1 MPPSFP
7 QQLGRYEIREEL
19 GKGAMG
25 IVYLARDP
33 LIGRLVALKT
43 FRLGFSVGDRDI
55 EQFRARFIRE
65 AQSAGILSHPGI
77 VTVHDVVER
86 SEEGL
91 AFIAMEYVRG
101 TNLKLLLQ
109 GDVPLD
115 LAFVSDVISQIAAA
129 LDYAHA
135 HGVIHRDVKPAN
147 VILTG
152 DGKVKLTD
160 FGIARLDSSNLTQE
174 GQMLGTPNYMAPEQV
189 MGKEV
194 DHRADLFSLG
204 VVLYEMLTGHKP
216 FAGEN
221 LTQVS
226 HRIVYEPFTPPEK
239 FVRDLP
245 PALRSV
251 LVKALEK
258 SPDERYSTAS
268 EMARDLASAV
278 SGRNRSAHRDL
289 NETQSVDAFPPS
301 MLLPDLPPAPPLPAT
316 EALFVAPRGESSDS
330 AEAFHQTILTPSA
343 TVEFPSH
350 SAVASV
356 APVASMAPAAAPV
369 AAATLTPP
377 PIPVFSPVVA
387 PVAES
392 AAPAASGDDPPL
404 PVIPTL
410 PTLPEIPAILEAS
423 AVSPIPVVPAA
434 AARGGAAVGRWLALV
449 AGTLAVAGV
458 AAAAFLLTLNWVGT
472 PLSRSLAP
480 ELQTMQSEVIR
491 LRQEGLQ
498 RLASGDASGAAITLA
513 RAVHLA
519 PDHVGL
525 RDLGKK
531 ATEQAAAFA
540 GAAGRTAE
548 VQEGL
553 VAAQA
558 ALAEKRYDEA
568 ALAAI
573 GVLTRQPNNAA
584 ANGILVAVQQA
595 KSLTAPPG
603 GRLGRPA
610 GTHRPTGGE
619 TGADVTPIEA
629 ANAETAPVAE
639 AATGPAVLAVSF
651 TTEKAEGILIVYL
664 DKRTI
669 LREPFRS
676 KTGGFLRSRAT
687 GGSIQRQIP
696 MVPGTTGQLRV
707 YVTPAGRP
715 AQVKTWQANFPAGTT
730 RRLILDLPASG
741 TVNAQLQ

>member
-1 MPPSFP
+1 MAPHPN
-7 QQLGRYEIREEL
+7 QLGRYEIREEL

-109 GDVPLD
+109 GDAPLD

-135 HGVIHRDVKPAN
+135 NGVIHRDVKPAN

-245 PALRSV
+245 PALRAV
-251 LVKALEK
+251 LAKALEK
-258 SPDERYSTAS
+258 NPDDRYSTAS
-268 EMARDLASAV
+268 DLARDLASAV
-278 SGRNRSAHRDL
+278 AGRNRSAHRDL
-289 NETQSVDAFPPS
+289 NETQSVDAFPPPI
-301 MLLPDLPPAPPLPAT
+301 LLPDLPLLPPLPVT
-316 EALFVAPRGESSDS
+316 EPLFV
-330 AEAFHQTILTPSA
+330 TPGGDTSVAALHETLVTPPA
-343 TVEFPSH
+343 TVELPSH
-350 SAVASV
+350 VATAPIAPV
-356 APVASMAPAAAPV
+356 APVAPFVPIAPVTPPAAAQIPAADPV
-369 AAATLTPP
+369 AVAILTPP
-377 PIPVFSPVVA
+377 PFPVVA
-387 PVAES
+387 PIPEAVES
-392 AAPAASGDDPPL
+392 SEELSPSSIAAAPAGSSG
-404 PVIPTL
+404 PVAPKN
-410 PTLPEIPAILEAS
+410 
-423 AVSPIPVVPAA
+423 
-434 AARGGAAVGRWLALV
+434 GAGIGHWLALV
-449 AGTLAVAGV
+449 AGTVAVVGV
-458 AAAAFLLTLNWVGT
+458 AAAAFLLTLSWVGT

-480 ELQTMQSEVIR
+480 ELQSVQSEVIR

-498 RLASGDASGAAITLA
+498 RLAAGDATGAAMTLA
-513 RAVHLA
+513 RAVDLA

-525 RDLGKK
+525 RDLKK
-531 ATEQAAAFA
+531 RATEQAAAFA

-553 VAAQA
+553 AAAQA

-568 ALAAI
+568 AIAALGI
-573 GVLTRQPNNAA
+573 LSRQPDNAA
-584 ANGILVAVQQA
+584 ANGILLAVEQA
-595 KSLTAPPG
+595 KALTAPPG
-603 GRLGRPA
+603 GRLGRPV
-610 GTHRPTGGE
+610 GTRRPTGGE

-629 ANAETAPVAE
+629 ANAETVPVAE
-639 AATGPAVLAVSF
+639 AATGPATLNVSF
-651 TTEKAEGILIVYL
+651 STEMAEGVVMVYFDRRQL
-664 DKRTI
+664 
-669 LREPFRS
+669 LRETFRY

-687 GGSIQRQIP
+687 GGGFERQITIA
-696 MVPGTTGQLRV
+696 PGSGPLRV
-707 YVTPAGRP
+707 YVTPAGSKARVINL
-715 AQVKTWQANFPAGTT
+715 QGNFLAGTS
-730 RRLILDLPASG
+730 RRLVIDLPASG
-741 TVNAQLQ
+741 AANAQLQ

>member
-1 MPPSFP
+1 MPPSIP
-7 QQLGRYEIREEL
+7 QKLGRYEIREEL

-101 TNLKLLLQ
+101 SNLKMLLQ
-109 GDVPLD
+109 GDAPLE
-115 LAFVSDVISQIAAA
+115 LAFVADVIAQISAA

-189 MGKEV
+189 MGKDV

-245 PALRSV
+245 PALRAV
-251 LVKALEK
+251 LTKALEK
-258 SPDERYSTAS
+258 SPADRYSTAS
-268 EMARDLASAV
+268 DLARDLSAAV
-278 SGRNRSAHRDL
+278 AGRNQSAHRDL
-289 NETQSVDAFPPS
+289 NETQSVDAFPPA
-301 MLLPDLPPAPPLPAT
+301 MLVPDLPPAPPLPVT
-316 EALFVAPRGESSDS
+316 EALFMPRGDGSGDSSDES
-330 AEAFHQTILTPSA
+330 LHETIFTPPA
-343 TVEFPSH
+343 TVEFPLQATGVTSPP
-350 SAVASV
+350 S
-356 APVASMAPAAAPV
+356 PPAARR
-369 AAATLTPP
+369 T
-377 PIPVFSPVVA
+377 
-387 PVAES
+387 
-392 AAPAASGDDPPL
+392 
-404 PVIPTL
+404 
-410 PTLPEIPAILEAS
+410 
-423 AVSPIPVVPAA
+423 
-434 AARGGAAVGRWLALV
+434 GAGIGHWFALA
-449 AGTLAVAGV
+449 AGTVAVVGV
-458 AAAAFLLTLNWVGT
+458 AAAAFLLTLSWVGT

-480 ELQTMQSEVIR
+480 EVQSVQGEVIR

-498 RLASGDASGAAITLA
+498 RLASGDAAGAAVALA
-513 RAVHLA
+513 RAVQLA

-525 RDLGKK
+525 RDLGKR
-531 ATEQAAAFA
+531 ANEQAATFA
-540 GAAGRTAE
+540 GAAGRSAE
-548 VQEGL
+548 VQAGL
-553 VAAQA
+553 EAAQA
-558 ALAEKRYDEA
+558 ALAEKRYPEA
-568 ALAAI
+568 AIAAI
-573 GVLTRQPNNAA
+573 GVLTRQPNNQA
-584 ANGILVAVQQA
+584 ANDVLAAVEQA
-595 KSLTAPPG
+595 KTLAVPPG
-603 GRLGRPA
+603 GRLGRPL
-610 GTHRPTGGE
+610 GTHRPVEGE
-619 TGADVTPIEA
+619 TGADLTPVEVA
-629 ANAETAPVAE
+629 KAETAPVAE
-639 AATGPAVLAVSF
+639 AATGDAVLVVSF
-651 TTEKAEGILIVYL
+651 TTEMAEGVVIVYL
-664 DKRTI
+664 DSRTL
-669 LREPFRS
+669 LRESFRY

-687 GGSIQRQIP
+687 GGSFQRPIS
-696 MVPGTTGQLRV
+696 VAAGTTGQLRV

-715 AQVKTWQANFPAGTT
+715 AQVKTLQANFPAGAT
-730 RRLILDLPASG
+730 RRLIIDLPASG

>member
-1 MPPSFP
+1 MPPSIP
-7 QQLGRYEIREEL
+7 PQLGRYEIREEL

-43 FRLGFSVGDRDI
+43 FRLGFSVGDRDV

-101 TNLKLLLQ
+101 TNLKMLLQ
-109 GDVPLD
+109 GDAPLD
-115 LAFVSDVISQIAAA
+115 LAFVADVISQIAAA

-245 PALRSV
+245 PALRAV
-251 LVKALEK
+251 LVKSLEK
-258 SPDERYSTAS
+258 SPDDRYSTAS
-268 EMARDLASAV
+268 ELARDLTAAV
-278 SGRNRSAHRDL
+278 AGRKRSAHRDL
-289 NETQSVDAFPPS
+289 NETQSVDALVPPLPP
-301 MLLPDLPPAPPLPAT
+301 MLLPDLPPAPPLPST
-316 EALFVAPRGESSDS
+316 EPLFMGRDGGDASDAS
-330 AEAFHQTILTPSA
+330 LHETIFTPPA
-343 TVEFPSH
+343 TVEFRS
-350 SAVASV
+350 
-356 APVASMAPAAAPV
+356 PAQ
-369 AAATLTPP
+369 
-377 PIPVFSPVVA
+377 
-387 PVAES
+387 S
-392 AAPAASGDDPPL
+392 AAPAASAVATPPPFVL
-404 PVIPTL
+404 PVPESAAPAGLVAEPLIPPP
-410 PTLPEIPAILEAS
+410 PTAPA
-423 AVSPIPVVPAA
+423 VPAVV
-434 AARGGAAVGRWLALV
+434 AARVPRRGGGIGHWLALI
-449 AGTLAVAGV
+449 AGTVAVAGV
-458 AAAAFLLTLNWVGT
+458 AAAAFLLTLSWFGT
-472 PLSRSLAP
+472 PLSTSLAP
-480 ELQTMQSEVIR
+480 ETQRIEHEVIR

-498 RLASGDASGAAITLA
+498 RLAAGDPTGAAMTLA
-513 RAVHLA
+513 RADQLA
-519 PDHVGL
+519 PGHAGL
-525 RDLGKK
+525 RDLRQK
-531 ATEQAAAFA
+531 ATAQAAAFA

-548 VQEGL
+548 VQAGL
-553 VAAQA
+553 AAAQL

-568 ALAAI
+568 AIAAI
-573 GVLTRQPNNAA
+573 GVLTRQPDNAA
-584 ANGILVAVQQA
+584 ANGILLAVQQA
-595 KSLTAPPG
+595 KDLSSPPG
-603 GRLGRPA
+603 GRLGRLPGA
-610 GTHRPTGGE
+610 RRTEVAATGNEEQPVE
-619 TGADVTPIEA
+619 T
-629 ANAETAPVAE
+629 ANAETPPAAE
-639 AATGPAVLAVSF
+639 TPAGPAVLNVSF
-651 TTEKAEGILIVYL
+651 TTEMAEGVLIIYL
-664 DKRTI
+664 DSRTL
-669 LREPFRS
+669 LRESFRF

-687 GGSIQRQIP
+687 GGSIQRQIS
-696 MVPGTTGQLRV
+696 VAAGTTGQLRV

-715 AQVKTWQANFPAGTT
+715 AQVKTLQANFPAGMA
-730 RRLILDLPASG
+730 RHLVIDLPASG
-741 TVNAQLQ
+741 AASAQLQ

>member
-1 MPPSFP
+1 
-7 QQLGRYEIREEL
+7 
-19 GKGAMG
+19 
-25 IVYLARDP
+25 
-33 LIGRLVALKT
+33 
-43 FRLGFSVGDRDI
+43 
-55 EQFRARFIRE
+55 
-65 AQSAGILSHPGI
+65 
-77 VTVHDVVER
+77 
-86 SEEGL
+86 
-91 AFIAMEYVRG
+91 
-101 TNLKLLLQ
+101 
-109 GDVPLD
+109 
-115 LAFVSDVISQIAAA
+115 
-129 LDYAHA
+129 
-135 HGVIHRDVKPAN
+135 
-147 VILTG
+147 LTG

-258 SPDERYSTAS
+258 NPDERYTTAS

-289 NETQSVDAFPPS
+289 NETQSVDAFPPP
-301 MLLPDLPPAPPLPAT
+301 MLLPDLPPAPPLPST
-316 EALFVAPRGESSDS
+316 EALFMIPRGDS
-330 AEAFHQTILTPSA
+330 AGSADALHETIVTPPA

-350 SAVASV
+350 PSAASA
-356 APVASMAPAAAPV
+356 APVASMAPAAAPTSAAAGV

-377 PIPVFSPVVA
+377 PIPVFTPMAAPVV
-387 PVAES
+387 ES
-392 AAPAASGDDPPL
+392 AAPPAPRVEPPL

-423 AVSPIPVVPAA
+423 AVSPSPAAPAA
-434 AARGGAAVGRWLALV
+434 AAGPVAPKGRAGVGHWLALIGGTV
-449 AGTLAVAGV
+449 AVVGV

-480 ELQTMQSEVIR
+480 ELQTRQSEVIR

-498 RLASGDASGAAITLA
+498 RLASGDAAGAAMTLA
-513 RAVHLA
+513 RAEQLA

-525 RDLGKK
+525 RDLRKK
-531 ATEQAAAFA
+531 ATAQAAAFA
-540 GAAGRTAE
+540 GAAGRTVE

-553 VAAQA
+553 AAAQA

-568 ALAAI
+568 AIAAI
-573 GVLTRQPNNAA
+573 GVLTRQPDNAA
-584 ANGILVAVQQA
+584 ANGILLAVQQA

-610 GTHRPTGGE
+610 GTHRPTAGE
-619 TGADVTPIEA
+619 TGADVTPVET
-629 ANAETAPVAE
+629 ANTETAPAAE

-651 TTEKAEGILIVYL
+651 TTEKADGMLIVYL
-664 DKRTI
+664 DKRTL
-669 LREPFRS
+669 LREPFRA

-687 GGSIQRQIP
+687 GGSIQRQIT

>member
-1 MPPSFP
+1 MPPSLP
-7 QQLGRYEIREEL
+7 QTLGRYEIREEL

-109 GDVPLD
+109 GDAPLD

-135 HGVIHRDVKPAN
+135 NGVIHRDVKPAN

-160 FGIARLDSSNLTQE
+160 FGIARLNSSNLTQE

-245 PALRSV
+245 PALRAV
-251 LVKALEK
+251 LGKALEK
-258 SPDERYSTAS
+258 SPDDRYSTAS
-268 EMARDLASAV
+268 DLARDLASAV
-278 SGRNRSAHRDL
+278 AGRNRSAHRDL
-289 NETQSVDAFPPS
+289 NETQSVDAFPPP
-301 MLLPDLPPAPPLPAT
+301 MLLPELPLLPPLPVT
-316 EALFVAPRGESSDS
+316 EPLFVPPGGDASVAALHE
-330 AEAFHQTILTPSA
+330 TLVTPPA

-350 SAVASV
+350 V
-356 APVASMAPAAAPV
+356 AAAPV
-369 AAATLTPP
+369 APVAPVVPIAPVTPPAAAPIPAADPVAVATLTPP
-377 PIPVFSPVVA
+377 PFPVVA
-387 PVAES
+387 PVPEVVES
-392 AAPAASGDDPPL
+392 SGELSPPSIAAPPAAPAGSPGPVAPKGGSGL
-404 PVIPTL
+404 
-410 PTLPEIPAILEAS
+410 
-423 AVSPIPVVPAA
+423 
-434 AARGGAAVGRWLALV
+434 GHWLALV
-449 AGTLAVAGV
+449 AGTVAVVGV
-458 AAAAFLLTLNWVGT
+458 AAAAFLLTLSWVGT

-480 ELQTMQSEVIR
+480 ELQSVQSEVIR

-498 RLASGDASGAAITLA
+498 RLAAGDATGAAMTLA
-513 RAVHLA
+513 RAVDLA

-525 RDLGKK
+525 SDLAKK
-531 ATEQAAAFA
+531 ATAQAAAFA

-553 VAAQA
+553 AAAQA

-573 GVLTRQPNNAA
+573 GVLSRQPDNAT
-584 ANGILVAVQQA
+584 ANGILLAVQQA
-595 KSLTAPPG
+595 KELTAPPG
-603 GRLGRPA
+603 GRIGRPA
-610 GTHRPTGGE
+610 GTRRPTGGE
-619 TGADVTPIEA
+619 TGADVTPAEA
-629 ANAETAPVAE
+629 ENAETAPAAE
-639 AATGPAVLAVSF
+639 AATGPAVLNISF
-651 TTEKAEGILIVYL
+651 STEMAEGVVMVYFDRRQL
-664 DKRTI
+664 
-669 LREPFRS
+669 LRETFRY

-687 GGSIQRQIP
+687 GGGFERQ
-696 MVPGTTGQLRV
+696 VTLAPGSGPLRV
-707 YVTPAGRP
+707 YVTPAGSKARVINL
-715 AQVKTWQANFPAGTT
+715 QGNFLAGST
-730 RRLILDLPASG
+730 RRLVIDLPASG
-741 TVNAQLQ
+741 AANAQLQ

>member
-1 MPPSFP
+1 MAPLPN
-7 QQLGRYEIREEL
+7 QLGRYEIREEL

-43 FRLGFSVGDRDI
+43 FRLGFSAGDRDI

-101 TNLKLLLQ
+101 TNLKMLLQ
-109 GDVPLD
+109 GDAPLE
-115 LAFVSDVISQIAAA
+115 LSFVADVISQIAAA

-216 FAGEN
+216 FAGDN

-239 FVRDLP
+239 YVRDLP
-245 PALRSV
+245 PALRAV
-251 LVKALEK
+251 LAKALEK
-258 SPDERYSTAS
+258 TPDLRYSSAGDL
-268 EMARDLASAV
+268 ARDLSAAV
-278 SGRNRSAHRDL
+278 DGRKRAAHRDL
-289 NETQSVDAFPPS
+289 NETQSVDAFVVPPV
-301 MLLPDLPPAPPLPAT
+301 LPDLPPPPPLPILPAT
-316 EALFVAPRGESSDS
+316 EALFRAPGDTTAGDAPLHE
-330 AEAFHQTILTPSA
+330 TIIAPAA
-343 TVEFPSH
+343 TVEFRPPAT
-350 SAVASV
+350 SAPAASAATATPPPFVPPLPEAEPPFAGPAVEPLVPPPPV
-356 APVASMAPAAAPV
+356 APVPAAAPR
-369 AAATLTPP
+369 
-377 PIPVFSPVVA
+377 SP
-387 PVAES
+387 
-392 AAPAASGDDPPL
+392 G
-404 PVIPTL
+404 
-410 PTLPEIPAILEAS
+410 
-423 AVSPIPVVPAA
+423 
-434 AARGGAAVGRWLALV
+434 ARAGVGHWLALV
-449 AGTLAVAGV
+449 GGTVAVAGV
-458 AAAAFLLTLNWVGT
+458 AAAAFLLTLSWIGA

-480 ELQTMQSEVIR
+480 DVQAVESEVIR

-498 RLASGDASGAAITLA
+498 RLAAGDASGAAMALA
-513 RAVHLA
+513 RAEQLA
-519 PDHVGL
+519 PNHVGL
-525 RDLGKK
+525 RDLRQK
-531 ATEQAAAFA
+531 ATAQAAAFA

-553 VAAQA
+553 AAAQV
-558 ALAEKRYDEA
+558 ALAAKRYDEA
-568 ALAAI
+568 AIAAI
-573 GVLTRQPNNAA
+573 GVLSRQPNNEQANAILAA
-584 ANGILVAVQQA
+584 VEQA
-595 KSLTAPPG
+595 KSLAAPPG
-603 GRLGRPA
+603 GRVGRPSGTRRTEEVAA
-610 GTHRPTGGE
+610 GIVEPPSQP
-619 TGADVTPIEA
+619 ADVQASPEA
-629 ANAETAPVAE
+629 T
-639 AATGPAVLAVSF
+639 AATGDATLSVSF
-651 TTEKAEGILIVYL
+651 STDMAEGVVMVYL
-664 DKRTI
+664 DRRQL
-669 LREPFRS
+669 LRETFRY

-687 GGSIQRQIP
+687 GGGFERQIT
-696 MVPGTTGQLRV
+696 VEPGTGQLRV
-707 YVTPAGRP
+707 YVTPAG
-715 AQVKTWQANFPAGTT
+715 QKANVINLQGNFLAGST
-730 RRLILDLPASG
+730 RRLAIDLPASG
-741 TVNAQLQ
+741 RASAQLQ

>member
-1 MPPSFP
+1 MPPSP
-7 QQLGRYEIREEL
+7 PPQLGRYEIREEL

-101 TNLKLLLQ
+101 TNLKILLQ
-109 GDVPLD
+109 GDAPLD
-115 LAFVSDVISQIAAA
+115 LAFVADVISQIAAA

-160 FGIARLDSSNLTQE
+160 FGIARLNSSNLTQE

-189 MGKEV
+189 MGKDV

-245 PALRSV
+245 PALRAV

-258 SPDERYSTAS
+258 NPADRYSTAS
-268 EMARDLASAV
+268 ELARDLTAAV
-278 SGRNRSAHRDL
+278 AGRNRSAHRDL
-289 NETQSVDAFPPS
+289 NETQSVDAFPPP

-316 EALFVAPRGESSDS
+316 EALFMARGGGDSSDASLHETIVAP
-330 AEAFHQTILTPSA
+330 AA

-350 SAVASV
+350 ASG
-356 APVASMAPAAAPV
+356 APAAAIPRAPV

-377 PIPVFSPVVA
+377 PIPVVAPPVVEFAAPIVEPPVLPVPAIPTVAPTPPVVA
-387 PVAES
+387 
-392 AAPAASGDDPPL
+392 
-404 PVIPTL
+404 
-410 PTLPEIPAILEAS
+410 
-423 AVSPIPVVPAA
+423 
-434 AARGGAAVGRWLALV
+434 ARRPGPRVGYWLALI
-449 AGTLAVAGV
+449 AGTIAVAGV
-458 AAAAFLLTLNWVGT
+458 AAAAFLLTLNWVGA
-472 PLSRSLAP
+472 PISRSLAP
-480 ELQTMQSEVIR
+480 ETQAVESEVIR

-498 RLASGDASGAAITLA
+498 RLASGDAAGAAVTLA
-513 RAVHLA
+513 RAVTLA
-519 PDHVGL
+519 PGHVGL
-525 RDLGKK
+525 RDLAKK
-531 ATEQAAAFA
+531 ANEQAVAFA

-553 VAAQA
+553 AAAQA

-568 ALAAI
+568 AMAAI
-573 GVLTRQPNNAA
+573 GVLTRQPGNAA
-584 ANGILVAVQQA
+584 ANDILLAVQQA

-603 GRLGRPA
+603 GRPGRAP
-610 GTHRPTGGE
+610 GTRRPTEGQIGTDQLPVEATE
-619 TGADVTPIEA
+619 T
-629 ANAETAPVAE
+629 ETAPAAE
-639 AATGPAVLAVSF
+639 SPTGPAVLNISF
-651 TTEKAEGILIVYL
+651 TTETADGVLIVYL
-664 DKRTI
+664 DSRTL
-669 LREPFRS
+669 LRETFHF
-676 KTGGFLRSRAT
+676 KTGGFLRSRTT
-687 GGSIQRQIP
+687 GGSIQRQITLA
-696 MVPGTTGQLRV
+696 PGASGQLRV
-707 YVTPAGRP
+707 YVTPAGKP
-715 AQVKTWQANFPAGTT
+715 AQVKTWPANFTAGSTH
-730 RRLILDLPASG
+730 RLVIDLPASG
-741 TVNAQLQ
+741 AVNAQLQ

>member
-1 MPPSFP
+1 MAPHPN
-7 QQLGRYEIREEL
+7 QLGRYEIREEL

-101 TNLKLLLQ
+101 TNLKMLLQ
-109 GDVPLD
+109 GDAPLE
-115 LAFVSDVISQIAAA
+115 LSFVADVISQIAAA

-174 GQMLGTPNYMAPEQV
+174 GQLLGTPNYMAPEQV

-226 HRIVYEPFTPPEK
+226 HRIVYETFTPPEK

-245 PALRSV
+245 PALRTV

-258 SPDERYSTAS
+258 NPDDRYSTAG
-268 EMARDLASAV
+268 ELARDLTAAIA
-278 SGRNRSAHRDL
+278 GRTRSPHRDL
-289 NETQSVDAFPPS
+289 NETQSIDAFVPPI
-301 MLLPDLPPAPPLPAT
+301 LLPELPPAPPLPAT
-316 EALFVAPRGESSDS
+316 EALFMTHGDGSSVGFLHETMVS
-330 AEAFHQTILTPSA
+330 PPA
-343 TVEFPSH
+343 TVEFPKH
-350 SAVASV
+350 TPPAPIAPLVPPVPEPPAQGAE
-356 APVASMAPAAAPV
+356 APVPPAAAT
-369 AAATLTPP
+369 A
-377 PIPVFSPVVA
+377 SPA
-387 PVAES
+387 P
-392 AAPAASGDDPPL
+392 
-404 PVIPTL
+404 
-410 PTLPEIPAILEAS
+410 
-423 AVSPIPVVPAA
+423 
-434 AARGGAAVGRWLALV
+434 RGGTGVGHWIALA
-449 AGTLAVAGV
+449 AGTVAVAGV
-458 AAAAFLLTLNWVGT
+458 AAAAFLLTLSWFGT

-480 ELQTMQSEVIR
+480 EVQAVQGEVIR

-498 RLASGDASGAAITLA
+498 RLATGDAAGAAMTLA
-513 RAVHLA
+513 RAEQLA

-525 RDLGKK
+525 RHLRQK
-531 ATEQAAAFA
+531 ATAQAAAFA

-548 VQEGL
+548 VQAGL
-553 VAAQA
+553 EAAQL
-558 ALAEKRYDEA
+558 ALAEKRYDDA
-568 ALAAI
+568 AIAAI
-573 GVLTRQPNNAA
+573 GVLTRQPDNAA
-584 ANGILVAVQQA
+584 ANEVLLAVQQA
-595 KSLTAPPG
+595 KSLSAPPG
-603 GRLGRPA
+603 GRIGRPIGTRRPDETATGTNVPPVETA
-610 GTHRPTGGE
+610 GT
-619 TGADVTPIEA
+619 EA
-629 ANAETAPVAE
+629 APVAE
-639 AATGPAVLAVSF
+639 AATGDATLNISF
-651 TTEKAEGILIVYL
+651 TTEMAEGVVIVYL
-664 DKRTI
+664 DSRTL
-669 LREPFRS
+669 LRETFRY

-687 GGSIQRQIP
+687 GGGFQRQIA
-696 MVPGTTGQLRV
+696 VAPGTTGQLRV

-715 AQVKTWQANFPAGTT
+715 AQVKTLHANFPAGMT
-730 RRLILDLPASG
+730 RRLIVDLPASG
-741 TVNAQLQ
+741 AVNAQLQ